1 MMSPVRPAIAFQAS
15 DRNPA
20 RYSIGHSAPYS
31 VADGSPE
38 CHCSTELIPSYPFS
52 KLPIQT
58 PSPVYSPV
66 HGVQYTRVTGL
77 VRITSVD
84 KLNYEGCGAG
94 HLTSC
99 TTLFTFPRP
108 QTHIPKGGH
117 SHSLC
122 YNEERRGRT
131 QYVNTL
137 QGVVRCE
144 SIAWTHFAKRRKG
157 GTGDH
162 AFTHNKKDTTWGA
175 VSFGHASS
183 CSRRESR

>member
-15 DRNPA
+15 GRNPA

-66 HGVQYTRVTGL
+66 HGVQYTRVAGF
-77 VRITSVD
+77 VSIPSVD
-84 KLNYEGCGAG
+84 KINYEGCGAG

-99 TTLFTFPRP
+99 TTFAYFSHDHKLTS
-108 QTHIPKGGH
+108 PK
-117 SHSLC
+117 
-122 YNEERRGRT
+122 EDT
-131 QYVNTL
+131 V
-137 QGVVRCE
+137 
-144 SIAWTHFAKRRKG
+144 THFVKMRKG
-157 GTGDH
+157 G
-162 AFTHNKKDTTWGA
+162 A
-175 VSFGHASS
+175 GHSMS
-183 CSRRESR
+183 ILCRVL

>member
-1 MMSPVRPAIAFQAS
+1 MSPVRPVIASQAS
-15 DRNPA
+15 GRNPA

-77 VRITSVD
+77 VSITSVD
-84 KLNYEGCGAG
+84 KLKYEGCGAG

-99 TTLFTFPRP
+99 TTFVSFHTTTHSHP
-108 QTHIPKGGH
+108 QRRTQSHTLLKGGKEGQVTTLYTQQDRH
-117 SHSLC
+117 HL
-122 YNEERRGRT
+122 GRFRLDMPVVARAT
-131 QYVNTL
+131 NLAEVELEL
-137 QGVVRCE
+137 QE
-144 SIAWTHFAKRRKG
+144 
-157 GTGDH
+157 
-162 AFTHNKKDTTWGA
+162 
-175 VSFGHASS
+175 
-183 CSRRESR
+183 

>member
-1 MMSPVRPAIAFQAS
+1 MVAFQAS
-15 DRNPA
+15 GRNPA

-66 HGVQYTRVTGL
+66 HGVQYAGVTGL
-77 VRITSVD
+77 ISITSVG
-84 KLNYEGCGAG
+84 KINYEGCGAG

-108 QTHIPKGGH
+108 HTHIPKGGH
-117 SHSLC
+117 TCWNKEKEGQVTTLFTLEGHHLGDCFSMPGEEHWECLFVELIAAYPPTRKNPGLLRHLSWSL
-122 YNEERRGRT
+122 
-131 QYVNTL
+131 
-137 QGVVRCE
+137 
-144 SIAWTHFAKRRKG
+144 KG
-157 GTGDH
+157 EM
-162 AFTHNKKDTTWGA
+162 
-175 VSFGHASS
+175 
-183 CSRRESR
+183 RP

>member
-1 MMSPVRPAIAFQAS
+1 MSPVRPVIASQAS
-15 DRNPA
+15 GRNPA

-77 VRITSVD
+77 VSITSVD
-84 KLNYEGCGAG
+84 KLKYEGCGAG

-99 TTLFTFPRP
+99 TTFAYFSHDHKLTS
-108 QTHIPKGGH
+108 PK
-117 SHSLC
+117 
-122 YNEERRGRT
+122 ED
-131 QYVNTL
+131 TL
-137 QGVVRCE
+137 VR
-144 SIAWTHFAKRRKG
+144 IRKEG
-157 GTGDH
+157 AGDH
-162 AFTHNKKDTTWGA
+162 AFHTTRKTPPGGRFRLDMPVVA
-175 VSFGHASS
+175 RAANLAEVGL
-183 CSRRESR
+183 ELPE